1 MGTVYLYPQSANKHP
16 ICRKYTAN
24 NLRICRKG
32 CIFAAESEI
41 MKYIHEHPDWWN
53 FRYDTSKVLAL
64 LAEVTHQQGL
74 LLGRL
79 SALGFNLQ
87 HSTALE
93 NLSLDIIKSSEI
105 EGETLSLEQ
114 VRSSVA
120 RRLGVETSG
129 MVVPSRYVEGIVDMM
144 MDATHNYQEAMT
156 DERLFGWHNVL
167 FPNGRS
173 GLYTIEVAKY
183 RTGEMQVVSG
193 AMGKEKV
200 HFQAPKAERVSEEMQ
215 RFLAWLNAK
224 EDLAPILKAAIAH
237 LWFVTI
243 HPFDDGNG
251 RIARA
256 LTDMLL
262 AKADGS
268 SLRFYSMSN
277 VIHLHR
283 KDYYAILEQTQQ
295 GDGDITEWLIWF
307 LHGLHEAIMAT
318 EEMLHSIVNKT
329 QFWERNVHVEMNA
342 RQRKI
347 VNMMLDGFEGNM
359 NTSRWSR
366 ICSCSRD
373 TALKDATNLVAK
385 GVLRKSESG
394 GRSTKY
400 ELVWETL

>member
-1 MGTVYLYPQSANKHP
+1 
-16 ICRKYTAN
+16 
-24 NLRICRKG
+24 
-32 CIFAAESEI
+32 
-41 MKYIHEHPDWWN
+41 MKYIHEHTDWWN
-53 FRYDTSKVLAL
+53 FRYDTSTILAL
-64 LAEVTHQQGL
+64 VAEVTHQQGL

-79 SALGFNLQ
+79 SALGFQLQ

-105 EGETLSLEQ
+105 EGESLPLEQ

-120 RRLGVETSG
+120 RRLGIETSG
-129 MVVPSRYVEGIVDMM
+129 IVVPSRYVEGIVDMM
-144 MDATHNYQEAMT
+144 MDATHNYQQAMT
-156 DERLFGWHNVL
+156 NERLFGWHNVL

-193 AMGKEKV
+193 ALGKEKV
-200 HFQAPKAERVSEEMQ
+200 HFQAPKAERVPAEMK
-215 RFLAWLNAK
+215 RFLDWLNT
-224 EDLAPILKAAIAH
+224 EETLAPILKAAIAH

-262 AKADGS
+262 AKADDS
-268 SLRFYSMSN
+268 PLRFYSMSN

-283 KDYYAILEQTQQ
+283 KEYYSILEQTQQ
-295 GDGDITEWLIWF
+295 SDGDITAWLVWF
-307 LHGLHEAIMAT
+307 LHSLREAIVST
-318 EEMLHSIVNKT
+318 ENTLQTVVNKT
-329 QFWERNVHVEMNA
+329 QFWEQNAHVEMNA

-347 VNMMLDGFEGNM
+347 VNMLLDGFDSNM

-373 TALKDATNLVAK
+373 TALKDATDLVAK
-385 GVLRKSESG
+385 GILRKGESG
-394 GRSTKY
+394 GRSTRY
-400 ELVWETL
+400 ELAEE